1 MRMMILLIDI
11 IINRVLLSWWSLP
24 NLLLLSDIIIHL
36 LIVQILQLKHLI
48 ANLMLRRSHEILIG

>member
-11 IINRVLLSWWSLP
+11 IINRVLLSRWSLP